1 MEFVEIEKLF
11 DNFLLYDINIY
22 HDDKL
27 FKTGKLKM
35 VTVKNHYIKFFVE
48 SAGSIKALELFY
60 PFSFKQTDNKIIFDY
75 KVDTVTRGN
84 KLLNLKI
91 ANYILEDTPKVK
103 EVIKI
108 ETQMKKAQED
118 ITKTK
123 KKDRNL
129 NR

>member
-35 VTVKNHYIKFFVE
+35 VTVKNHYIKFFIE
-48 SAGSIKALELFY
+48 SAGSIKVLELFY

-91 ANYILEDTPKVK
+91 ANYK
-103 EVIKI
+103 EEISYKFLNSTVTFEIKG
-108 ETQMKKAQED
+108 
-118 ITKTK
+118 
-123 KKDRNL
+123 
-129 NR
+129 